1 MPARPEVLVRL
12 CERFDEEAPMLYD
25 PDDLQRGHIEVKD
38 RQGAMAKFPVLT
50 VSVGVVST
58 SIRGFS
64 HYGEAVSVATEMKQV
79 AKRQPGSSFA
89 VDRRR
94 D

>member
-1 MPARPEVLVRL
+1 M
-12 CERFDEEAPMLYD
+12 
-25 PDDLQRGHIEVKD
+25 
-38 RQGAMAKFPVLT
+38 
-50 VSVGVVST
+50 ST
-58 SIRGFS
+58 SNRSYS